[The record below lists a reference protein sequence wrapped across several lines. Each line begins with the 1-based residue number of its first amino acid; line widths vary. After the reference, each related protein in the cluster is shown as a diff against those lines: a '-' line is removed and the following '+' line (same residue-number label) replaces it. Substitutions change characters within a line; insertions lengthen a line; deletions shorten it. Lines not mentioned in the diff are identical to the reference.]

1 MSEETI
7 PCPGCAA
14 PLSRSI
20 DVCAKCR
27 RPCSE
32 SDFEAA
38 RSAAL
43 EAKSRRSRRWR
54 SAVSALFLPVCAAI
68 LLVRREELVS
78 LYSSARAEVSRRL
91 DEAARPAV
99 PGKPLSPE
107 AQALLGA
114 IQKATPKGAAPEKP
128 AAVPLPPAPPAPPA
142 APRVARRPPAPP
154 EPTGQADGLVR
165 VFGVV
170 YDLDT
175 AAPIS
180 GAAIRIRGS
189 GQDAWGASTDADGF
203 YIIAIPMPYMQEG
216 LTAVIT
222 AAGYREG
229 QLEDSPAPYFERPAE
244 VRRAVIDQLAP
255 SDLEPLPVRSRQSL
269 LPLDAV
275 LVPKVLAPVKAG
287 GAPAP

>member
-14 PLSRSI
+14 PVNRSLE
-20 DVCAKCR
+20 VCSKCR

-38 RSAAL
+38 RAAAL
-43 EAKSRRSRRWR
+43 AAKSRRSRRWR
-54 SAVSALFLPVCAAI
+54 SAAAALFLPVCAAL
-68 LLVRREELVS
+68 LLVRREEFLA

-91 DEAARPAV
+91 DEASRPSV

-107 AQALLGA
+107 ARALLGA
-114 IQKATPKGAAPEKP
+114 IQKVTPKGEAPEKP
-128 AAVPLPPAPPAPPA
+128 AAAPLPPAPPAP
-142 APRVARRPPAPP
+142 PRVARRPPAPP
-154 EPTGQADGLVR
+154 EAAVGLVR

-180 GAAIRIRGS
+180 GAAIRIRGG
-189 GQDAWGASTDADGF
+189 GQDFWASSTDADGF
-203 YIIAIPMPYMQEG
+203 YTVDIPAAYMQES
-216 LTAVIT
+216 LTAVFT

-229 QLEDSPAPYFERPAE
+229 QLEDSPASYFERPAE
-244 VRRAVIDQLAP
+244 VRRAVIEQLAP
-255 SDLEPLPVRSRQSL
+255 SELEPLPVRSRQPL
-269 LPLDAV
+269 LPLDVV

-287 GAPAP
+287 GASPP